1 LISRRG
7 RTIRPAR
14 STPPAPVAVASRTIV
29 LFVGV
34 ALASVV
40 LVAAVY
46 VLRTIVIQLILAI
59 VLAMA
64 AEPLVSFFERRG
76 APRGHAVGISI
87 VLVAI
92 VLSAFGYL
100 LVRPLVDE
108 STRFVPRRPA
118 LLQHLS
124 RGNGRR
130 GFPETRFHSSST
142 LATPSTRAA

>member
-1 LISRRG
+1 
-7 RTIRPAR
+7 
-14 STPPAPVAVASRTIV
+14 
-29 LFVGV
+29 
-34 ALASVV
+34 V

-100 LVRPLVDE
+100 LSLCGRSSTSRHGSSHDARRSCSTSREATAGVD
-108 STRFVPRRPA
+108 SPRRA
-118 LLQHLS
+118 
-124 RGNGRR
+124 
-130 GFPETRFHSSST
+130 TTSSST